1 MGHDLMS
8 DMGATVPDLTV
19 GVSSTQSDRWR
30 VAAASVRGT
39 SHEKTGTAC
48 QDSHSLLTV
57 PENVLLAAISDGAG
71 SASRSEI
78 GSELAARTAI
88 QELQRWCA
96 LSAPWPEAD
105 EEWSSIMRVA
115 MAAARDAVERE
126 AEIQGISSRDMAA
139 TLIVLL
145 ATPRVVVA
153 GQIGDGAAVVA
164 DAENNLMALTTPQS
178 GEYLNETTFLVSP
191 HAVEQ
196 AQTTVWRGR
205 ATFLAAFSDGLQM
218 LALRMSDGTPHA
230 PFFTPL
236 FRFLQNQQ
244 DMGEAG
250 QQLHEFLTSPRIT
263 QRADDDL
270 TLLLAYLPD

>member
-8 DMGATVPDLTV
+8 ETDATAPDLTAEI
-19 GVSSTQSDRWR
+19 SPKQTDRWR
-30 VAAASVRGT
+30 AAAASVRGT
-39 SHEKTGTAC
+39 SHEKSGTAC
-48 QDSHSLLTV
+48 QDSHSLLTL

-88 QELQRWCA
+88 ENLHRWCA
-96 LSAPWPEAD
+96 LPAPWPATD
-105 EEWSSIMRVA
+105 AEWSNVMRAA
-115 MAAARDAVERE
+115 MEAARNAVERE
-126 AEIQGISSRDMAA
+126 AEIQGVSSRDMAA

-145 ATPRVVVA
+145 ATPCFVVA

-164 DAENNLMALTTPQS
+164 DAENNLTALTTPQS

-191 HAVEQ
+191 RAVEQ

-236 FRFLQNQQ
+236 FRFLQDQQ

-250 QQLHEFLTSPRIT
+250 QQLNAFLTSPRIT

-270 TLLLAYLPD
+270 TLLLAYLPG